1 MTPMEC
7 TEARQVRISPQV
19 VIGIHSNQDLGLADL
34 EQLLEACKLEQ
45 DLLARDID
53 SLQVLVSLERGLL

>member
-1 MTPMEC
+1 MES
-7 TEARQVRISPQV
+7 TLDKWVKTSRQVG
-19 VIGIHSNQDLGLADL
+19 IGIRSNPALVLADL

-53 SLQVLVSLERGLL
+53 SLQVLVLSQRGLP